1 MIRYVAIAALILAIG
16 LGGVAWWQHDRAKTL
31 SAYLEESQSK
41 LAVANATIEQH
52 QSAELIWKDR
62 LLQAQRE
69 TRELETEL
77 STLQNME
84 GRDAPLS
91 DLLRAT
97 GDAVDRLR

>member
-16 LGGVAWWQHDRAKTL
+16 LGGVAWWQHDRAKSL
-31 SAYLEESQSK
+31 AADLETSQSK
-41 LAVANATIEQH
+41 LSIANATIAQH